1 MHRQHTFKPWVIGFS
16 YLAVTIGAN
25 LLAVIG
31 NTILMSYGLFLS
43 PEEHVQFMRAVDL
56 SLDYEAAMQI
66 LSFGIPTLLVMLYIR
81 PIHRALRSGLI
92 TDPRARRHVLNAPL
106 VISICSLVG
115 WIIAIVE
122 IVILHGLILQ
132 SEGNLLSIMGKNIV
146 IAFLTGVF
154 CFVLTFYSLELMARR
169 WLVPRF
175 FPDNKL
181 TEVPGVIRLSIR
193 ARLFIFWLAI
203 MVFPSAIWITITLSL
218 LPRAGANELVPVAIN
233 LGLILLFLGSL
244 ITHLLAGT
252 WQKPLI
258 EMKQATD
265 NIRAGDYNIT
275 VGVRSVDEA
284 GHLGEGINEM
294 AGGLR
299 EKEFI
304 KDTLG
309 RIVDPAIR
317 DHLLRGKITLGG
329 EIRDAVI
336 LFSDI
341 RNFTGLSETMR
352 PEDIVN
358 LLNSYFSRMAA
369 CVTRAR
375 GVVNK
380 YLGDGMMA
388 LFGVPSAI
396 ENAADRAL
404 LCATEMHEEL
414 TLLNTERE
422 ALKLPPLSIGIGLHA
437 GEVLAGNIGSAERL
451 EFTVIGD
458 AVNAASRMEGL
469 TKEFGAR
476 IVFSEEILRRLDTP
490 EKFSRRFLG
499 RAHVKGRAEP
509 LAVFELLDAAWPA
522 DIRAARLAAAPHIE
536 RAIIAIA
543 NGDAPDALRRLDEA
557 ERCSPKDPAIRRI
570 LEELPELRNI
580 NSGDNRP

>member
-1 MHRQHTFKPWVIGFS
+1 MKNRKFDRPWAIGFT

-31 NTILMSYGLFLS
+31 NSVLMSYGLFLS
-43 PEEHVQFMRAVDL
+43 PFEHSQFTRAVEL
-56 SLDYEAAMQI
+56 SLDYEAVLQL

-81 PIHRALRSGLI
+81 PIHQALRSGSI
-92 TDPRARRHVLNAPL
+92 SDPRARRHVLNAPL
-106 VISICSLVG
+106 VISLCSLVG
-115 WIIAIVE
+115 WIIAIIE

-218 LPRAGANELVPVAIN
+218 LPRAGAGELVPVAIN

-265 NIRAGDYNIT
+265 NIRAGDYSIE

-294 AGGLR
+294 TGGLR

-309 RIVDPAIR
+309 RIVDPAVR

-341 RNFTGLSETMR
+341 RSFTTLSESMH
-352 PEDIVN
+352 PGEIVV
-358 LLNSYFSRMAA
+358 LLNAYFSRMAA
-369 CVTRAR
+369 CVTRAG

-388 LFGVPSAI
+388 LFGVPRQI
-396 ENAADRAL
+396 EYPADRAL
-404 LCATEMHEEL
+404 ECASQMQHELEA
-414 TLLNTERE
+414 LNTERGALGLQPIE
-422 ALKLPPLSIGIGLHA
+422 AGIGLH
-437 GEVLAGNIGSAERL
+437 GGKVLAGNIGSAERL
-451 EFTVIGD
+451 EYTVIGD

-490 EKFSRRFLG
+490 EKFPRRFLG
-499 RAHVKGRAEP
+499 RAHVKGRSES
-509 LAVFELLDAAWPA
+509 LAVFESLDAAWPHA
-522 DIRAARLAAAPHIE
+522 VQAARLAAAPHIE
-536 RAIIAIA
+536 RAIIAGA
-543 NGDAPDALRRLDEA
+543 GGDLSEAHRRLEEA
-557 ERCSPKDPAIRRI
+557 ERCSPKDPAVHYLRAR
-570 LEELPELRNI
+570 LEKNAGSQSE
-580 NSGDNRP
+580 